1 MTSHTEGSPQFV
13 KEAMACNCPVVSVN
27 VGDVEELI
35 KTIVGCYISASNV
48 DDLSKSLNLV
58 FHNVNRINGREII
71 EMKNLQQNLIVEKLN
86 ELYHKIIK

>member
-1 MTSHTEGSPQFV
+1 
-13 KEAMACNCPVVSVN
+13 

-35 KTIVGCYISASNV
+35 KNIVGCYISASNA